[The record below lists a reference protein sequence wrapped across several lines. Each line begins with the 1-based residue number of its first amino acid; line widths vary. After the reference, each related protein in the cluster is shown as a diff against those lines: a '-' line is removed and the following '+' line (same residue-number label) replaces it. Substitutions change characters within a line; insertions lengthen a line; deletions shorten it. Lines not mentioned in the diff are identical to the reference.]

1 MIKRVLLTSGG
12 VLALLAAVVLLRT
25 FTYGGPPA
33 NVQAVALV
41 PPPAI
46 DTHRAA
52 EHLGQAIRFLTVTV
66 APGDPRD
73 GQEGPWLDQQAWMVA
88 TYPTF
93 HAVAEKETIPDSYSL
108 LYTWTGSDST
118 LRPLLLMAHQD
129 VVPIN
134 TGTEDDWTHGPF
146 SGVVI
151 DGYVYGRGAMDDKG
165 SMVGLFE
172 ALDMLASEGFEPRR
186 TILLMLGHDEEV
198 SGSGAQAG
206 VALLK
211 SRGVEPEMALDE
223 GMMIIDPSPLTA
235 KRTAFIGVAEKGYL
249 TLKITATAEGGHSST
264 PPRNSATVRLARAL
278 VALDENQ
285 MPSHLS
291 EPPVSEL
298 FAASADDLG
307 FGTRLAFANQ
317 WLLGGM
323 IEGQISAITSINAM
337 IRTTTAPTMLTGS
350 AKENVLAQRAVALV
364 NFRVHPRDSAQA
376 TINHVKRVTAEI
388 EGITVEQSLGSGIR
402 GGDAS
407 PVSPTDNLAYG
418 VLSAVAS
425 EISEGAPTVP
435 ALVIAATDSRYA
447 NAITPNVYR
456 FAPVIVSTDEIAGIH
471 GTDEKISV
479 ENVGRLVRGYAQTI
493 LALDAGG

>member
-1 MIKRVLLTSGG
+1 MIKRGLLICSGMLVLLA
-12 VLALLAAVVLLRT
+12 VVVLLRT

-33 NVQAVALV
+33 NVQAVVLV

-46 DTHRAA
+46 DADRAA
-52 EHLGQAIRFLTVTV
+52 EHLGQAIRFRTVTV
-66 APGDPRD
+66 VPGDPRA
-73 GQEGPWLDQQAWMVA
+73 GEEGPWLDQQAWMVA
-88 TYPTF
+88 TYPAF
-93 HAVAEKETIPDSYSL
+93 HAVAEKETIPGGHSL

-118 LRPLLLMAHQD
+118 LKPLLLMAHQD

-134 TGTEDDWTHGPF
+134 IGTEDDWTHGPF
-146 SGVVI
+146 SGAVI

-165 SMVGLFE
+165 LMVGLFE
-172 ALDMLASEGFEPRR
+172 ALETLAGERFQPRR
-186 TILLMLGHDEEV
+186 TLLLMLGHDEEV

-223 GMMIIDPSPLTA
+223 GMMVIDRSPLTG

-249 TLKITATAEGGHSST
+249 TLKITAMAEGGHSST

-278 VALDENQ
+278 IALDENQ

-298 FAASADDLG
+298 FAASASDLG
-307 FGTRLAFANQ
+307 FGTKLAFANQ
-317 WLLGGM
+317 WLLGDM
-323 IEGQISAITSINAM
+323 IEDQISAITSANAM

-350 AKENVLAQRAVALV
+350 AKENVMAQRAVALV

-376 TINHVKRVTAEI
+376 TIEHVKRVTAEI
-388 EGITVEQSLGSGIR
+388 EGITVEQSEGSGISS
-402 GGDAS
+402 GDAS

-425 EISEGAPTVP
+425 EISEGAPAVP

-447 NAITPNVYR
+447 SAITPNVYR
-456 FAPVIVSTDEIAGIH
+456 FAPIVVSTDEISGIH

-479 ENVGRLVRGYAQTI
+479 ENVGRLVRGYAQII
-493 LALDAGG
+493 LAMDAGG